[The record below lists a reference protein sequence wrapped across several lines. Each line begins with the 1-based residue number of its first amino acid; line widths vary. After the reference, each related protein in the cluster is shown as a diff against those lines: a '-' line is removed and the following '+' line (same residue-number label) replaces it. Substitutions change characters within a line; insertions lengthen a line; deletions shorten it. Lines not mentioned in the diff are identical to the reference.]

1 MTRIYEIQE
10 FEAWV
15 RSTLVW
21 FGVREDAIDGLIK
34 DDVYIQHMKKMEART
49 VSLFEHAFRRND
61 MPVEL
66 SVPEPAKAPKVFELL
81 VRQLTSA
88 SVLAE
93 QLSGKST
100 GLVSLFIDKHQK
112 EIEKKTEEKAV
123 QSPVLAHALQE
134 IVSDLNQS
142 LLEIANNLEK
152 LENAW

>member
-1 MTRIYEIQE
+1 MTTSSLEEWINKQ
-10 FEAWV
+10 
-15 RSTLVW
+15 
-21 FGVREDAIDGLIK
+21 
-34 DDVYIQHMKKMEART
+34 KKFILEQGRQAMEAKAE
-49 VSLFEHAFRRND
+49 LLLENAFRGSD
-61 MPVEL
+61 MPNGAGAM
-66 SVPEPAKAPKVFELL
+66 PEAVKAPKVFEVL
-81 VRQLTSA
+81 VKELTSA

-142 LLEIANNLEK
+142 LSEISDNLEK

>member
-1 MTRIYEIQE
+1 MKIVIDLVKYQAYLNRRIVEKKIDRMTRKAELLLE
-10 FEAWV
+10 N
-15 RSTLVW
+15 
-21 FGVREDAIDGLIK
+21 
-34 DDVYIQHMKKMEART
+34 
-49 VSLFEHAFRRND
+49 AFRGSD
-61 MPVEL
+61 M
-66 SVPEPAKAPKVFELL
+66 SNGAGAIPEAVKTPKVFELL
-81 VRQLTSA
+81 VKQLTSA

-93 QLSGKST
+93 QLNGKST

-134 IVSDLNQS
+134 IVSALNQS